1 MHVTIIGPGN
11 MGRALTSRF
20 LAGGNQVALVGDQRQ
35 AEEVAAE
42 FRAGAGDQ
50 TRVEAAE
57 AERAIPLS
65 EVVILALPYEV
76 TLEVAP
82 EYAPLLSGKVVVDI
96 SNPLDESYTRLVTE
110 NGPSAAETI
119 RALLPPD
126 ARLVKA
132 FNTTFARTLVTG
144 EVSGQQLDVFIAG
157 DDGAA
162 NGKVAELVRGGGMR
176 PILVGDLSR
185 ARQLEAL
192 GFLGITLQES
202 LGTGFMTGW
211 KLLLPGMAATS
222 EGRGFP
228 RNAVVGVLKDTSA
241 VGQIV
246 TELAAAG
253 IQQDHVQLL
262 TGPEGAAILRSANQS
277 GVGFLGSLF
286 GYEGEHTRRHLNEVD
301 AGHTVAIVEV
311 ADDKLGE
318 RAGAVLVRHGATF
331 VNYYSRWTARSL
343 QQ

>member
-1 MHVTIIGPGN
+1 
-11 MGRALTSRF
+11 
-20 LAGGNQVALVGDQRQ
+20 
-35 AEEVAAE
+35 
-42 FRAGAGDQ
+42 
-50 TRVEAAE
+50 
-57 AERAIPLS
+57 
-65 EVVILALPYEV
+65 
-76 TLEVAP
+76 
-82 EYAPLLSGKVVVDI
+82 
-96 SNPLDESYTRLVTE
+96 
-110 NGPSAAETI
+110 
-119 RALLPPD
+119 
-126 ARLVKA
+126 
-132 FNTTFARTLVTG
+132 
-144 EVSGQQLDVFIAG
+144 
-157 DDGAA
+157 
-162 NGKVAELVRGGGMR
+162 
-176 PILVGDLSR
+176 
-185 ARQLEAL
+185 
-192 GFLGITLQES
+192 
-202 LGTGFMTGW
+202 MTGW

-343 QQ
+343 PQ